1 MKSISYKVC
10 RVNTAFTLAE
20 VLSALTIGSMVL
32 VAVLGIY
39 SRAERTAAAITR
51 RLDNAQL
58 PSEVL
63 QRIAEDL
70 DGIVGSNS
78 DTKIV
83 VRNRLDNL
91 YPSARLEITKT
102 IYGRGKK
109 PVTFEKII
117 WQSNY
122 DYASWVEGLVL
133 YRSHSGMTV
142 EDKLLDG
149 PRQDR
154 EKEYSFVPICEGV
167 TFFKIQVPRGEDF
180 LDQWNHSSLPKGIT
194 VTISF
199 AEGFKAVDGT
209 FDVPDE
215 QKITRTIAVD
225 RSRKINFK
233 IVKKE
238 YDEYY
243 GVSEE
248 DQDSE
253 EEGLSEEDEA
263 NTEGEEIEEE
273 QQGDNEQEP

>member
-1 MKSISYKVC
+1 MKNIAYKMR

-20 VLSALTIGSMVL
+20 VISALTIGSMVL

-39 SRAERTAAAITR
+39 SRAERTAVAITR
-51 RLDNAQL
+51 KLDNAQL
-58 PSEVL
+58 PGEVL

-83 VRNRLDNL
+83 IRNRLDNL

-109 PVTFEKII
+109 PVTYEKII

-122 DYASWVEGLVL
+122 DYGSWVEGLVL

-142 EDKLLDG
+142 EDKLLDE
-149 PRQDR
+149 PREDL

-180 LDQWNHSSLPKGIT
+180 LDQWNHTTLPKGIT

-199 AEGFKAVDGT
+199 AESFKAVDGT

-215 QKITRTIAVD
+215 QKITRTIAID
-225 RSRKINFK
+225 RSRKISFK

-238 YDEYY
+238 YDEYDEE
-243 GVSEE
+243 SEE

-253 EEGLSEEDEA
+253 EDEEVP
-263 NTEGEEIEEE
+263 EGEEVKDEK
-273 QQGDNEQEP
+273 QSDDEQEPRKSV

>member
-1 MKSISYKVC
+1 MKIISYKVR

-32 VAVLGIY
+32 VAVLGVY
-39 SRAERTAAAITR
+39 NRAERTAAAITR

-83 VRNRLDNL
+83 IRNRLDNL

-102 IYGRGKK
+102 IYGSGKK
-109 PVTFEKII
+109 AVTFEKII
-117 WQSNY
+117 WQSSY
-122 DYASWVEGLVL
+122 DYDSWFEGLVL

-142 EDKLLDG
+142 EDKLLDE

-180 LDQWNHSSLPKGIT
+180 LDQWSHTSLPKGIT

-199 AEGFKAVDGT
+199 AESFKAVDGT

-225 RSRKINFK
+225 RSRKISFK

-238 YDEYY
+238 YDEYS

-248 DQDSE
+248 DQASE